1 MRMMR
6 GWSMSVTLACML
18 GVLVPSGGTLAQAA
32 APPDAKTW
40 VQEHDKNGDGKLD
53 REEFHQA
60 VIESFFFRDT
70 NKVGYLTIN
79 ELRVVTPE
87 ERKALQRSGQLT
99 LQEYLNALHR
109 DFEAADTDRDGLLT
123 VEEIEIYIRNPR

>member
-1 MRMMR
+1 MMR

-18 GVLVPSGGTLAQAA
+18 GVLVPSGGVFAQATT
-32 APPDAKTW
+32 PPDAKTW
-40 VQEHDKNGDGKLD
+40 VREHDKNGDGKLD

-79 ELRVVTPE
+79 ELRGVTPE
-87 ERKALQRSGQLT
+87 ERKACSAT
-99 LQEYLNALHR
+99 ASSPS
-109 DFEAADTDRDGLLT
+109 
-123 VEEIEIYIRNPR
+123 RNTSMRCTGISRPPTPTRTAC

>member
-1 MRMMR
+1 MMR
-6 GWSMSVTLACML
+6 GWSMSVALACML
-18 GVLVPSGGTLAQAA
+18 GVLVPSGGALAQAT

-53 REEFHQA
+53 RGEFHQA

-79 ELRVVTPE
+79 ELRVVAPE
-87 ERKALQRSGQLT
+87 ERKALPRNGQLT
-99 LQEYLNALHR
+99 LQEYLYALHR
-109 DFEAADTDRDGLLT
+109 DFEAADTDKDGRLT
-123 VEEIEIYIRNPR
+123 VEEIEIYIRNAR

>member
-1 MRMMR
+1 MMR
-6 GWSMSVTLACML
+6 GWSMSVAFACML
-18 GVLVPSGGTLAQAA
+18 GVLVPSGGVFAQAT

-40 VQEHDKNGDGKLD
+40 VREHDKNGDGKLD

-70 NKVGYLTIN
+70 NKVGYLTII

-87 ERKALQRSGQLT
+87 ERKALQRNGQLT

-109 DFEAADTDRDGLLT
+109 DFEAADSDKDGLLT
-123 VEEIEIYIRNPR
+123 VEEIDIYIRNAR